1 MRLSAFKLI
10 DLVEMKGDTEE
21 VSVKPVRVGCV
32 RDEGEKWGDKKGN
45 NK

>member
-10 DLVEMKGDTEE
+10 VLVEMKGDTEE
-21 VSVKPVRVGCV
+21 VPVKPVGVDCV
-32 RDEGEKWGDKKGN
+32 RDEGEKWVHKKGN